1 MVQFESK
8 LVVLGDFAHFQY
20 FPVVGKGVVHL
31 VISQDYFGVELY
43 QILNDDLEEISPVGL
58 EVPTKGEEIAE
69 V

>member
-1 MVQFESK
+1 M
-8 LVVLGDFAHFQY
+8 
-20 FPVVGKGVVHL
+20 HL